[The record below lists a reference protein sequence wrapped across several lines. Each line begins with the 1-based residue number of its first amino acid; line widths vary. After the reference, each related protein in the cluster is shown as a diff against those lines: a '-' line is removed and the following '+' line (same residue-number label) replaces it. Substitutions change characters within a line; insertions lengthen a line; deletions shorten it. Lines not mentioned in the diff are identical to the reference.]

1 MKKIHLQMSKK
12 PLISEIVVDYL
23 YTTNE
28 RFRNQVTEYCESIY
42 PWLNPHLETV
52 IERNFISETTWMKLD
67 EVLELFTQESED
79 PLYGQWF

>member
-1 MKKIHLQMSKK
+1 M
-12 PLISEIVVDYL
+12 
-23 YTTNE
+23 
-28 RFRNQVTEYCESIY
+28 TEYCESIY